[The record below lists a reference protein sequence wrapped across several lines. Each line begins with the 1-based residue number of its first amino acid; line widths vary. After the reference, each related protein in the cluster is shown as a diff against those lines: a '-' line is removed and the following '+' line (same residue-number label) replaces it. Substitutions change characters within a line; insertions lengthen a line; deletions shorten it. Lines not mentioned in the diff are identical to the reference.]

1 MFHQRGPISLMSHL
15 RNENVLKQTDSL
27 LFLTPCHSTPYF
39 SYLHR
44 NVSMRFLTCEPNL
57 NPNLIDYEDEADRFY
72 SNPEEWL
79 LKNYNYLKSVTH
91 LVLFENFYHQLSAI
105 QNHQIKKFL
114 QQFQICKSFYHSFIN
129 TNKRN
134 DKSLLLMCL
143 SASDYSNN
151 NNTGTKIEL

>member
-1 MFHQRGPISLMSHL
+1 MSHL

-27 LFLTPCHSTPYF
+27 LFLTPCHSTPYY

-44 NVSMRFLTCEPNL
+44 NVSMKFLTCEPNL
-57 NPNLIDYEDEADRFY
+57 NPNLVDYEDEADNFY
-72 SNPEEWL
+72 SNPQEWL
-79 LKNYNYLKSVTH
+79 LNNYKDIQGVTH
-91 LVLFENFYHQLSAI
+91 IVMFENLYHQLLAI
-105 QNHQIKKFL
+105 QNDQIKQFL
-114 QQFQICKSFYHSFIN
+114 EKFQICKSFYHSFII

-151 NNTGTKIEL
+151 KMADTKIEL